1 MGLESGVVEEFSL
14 ARDYNRL
21 DSTRVYHAH
30 DKVGPLF
37 SSFQAFFELRMNILS
52 RNPNGVLKKELIYDD

>member
-30 DKVGPLF
+30 DKVDLF
-37 SSFQAFFELRMNILS
+37 SLVFKHFCSEYEHSLEESKL
-52 RNPNGVLKKELIYDD
+52 